1 MFKKLFRQDENILN
15 SELAE
20 DLPIPR
26 HVAIIMDG
34 NGRWAKKRFLPRIA
48 GHKEGMDVVKRVTRY
63 ANAMGIDVLTLYA
76 FSTENWKRPT
86 DEVDFLMKLPVE
98 FFDSF
103 VPELIEENVRV
114 NVMGYR
120 ENLPDHTMRAVEK
133 AIADTAHCTGLTLN
147 FALNYGGRS
156 EIITAAK
163 EAMKELERE
172 GKSAENLTEEMLND
186 HLMSSGLGDPDL
198 LIRTSGELRLS
209 NFMLWQLAYSEFYF
223 TDTQWPDFSKE
234 DFLQAI
240 IEYQNRSRRF
250 GGL

>member
-1 MFKKLFRQDENILN
+1 MHFQLKIGR
-15 SELAE
+15 
-20 DLPIPR
+20 DLQMKWIF
-26 HVAIIMDG
+26 
-34 NGRWAKKRFLPRIA
+34 NETSCRI
-48 GHKEGMDVVKRVTRY
+48 
-63 ANAMGIDVLTLYA
+63 
-76 FSTENWKRPT
+76 
-86 DEVDFLMKLPVE
+86 
-98 FFDSF
+98 FDSF

-163 EAMKELERE
+163 EAMKELELE
-172 GKSAENLTEEMLND
+172 GKSADDLTEEKLND

-223 TDTQWPDFSKE
+223 TDTHWPDFSKE
-234 DFLQAI
+234 DFYRQLLNI
-240 IEYQNRSRRF
+240 KTGHVVLEGSREEKD
-250 GGL
+250 